1 MQEAILATAILLQN
15 FDFSFDDPKYE
26 LKIQQALSIKP
37 KDFYMRAS
45 LREKLDATGIERKL
59 YSNVVTPD
67 KNAKPT
73 ISPAVLAN
81 GTSKD
86 PLTILY
92 GSNSGTCEALAQSLA
107 RVAGSHSYEVR
118 VSTLDSATSDVPKE
132 HPLIVI
138 CPSYEGQ
145 PPDNATQFSVWLEGL
160 KDKDYL
166 SGVQFAI
173 FGVGNRKSP
182 NHLLSGR

>member
-15 FDFSFDDPKYE
+15 FDFAFDDPMYE

-59 YSNVVTPD
+59 YSSVVPPS
-67 KNAKPT
+67 KPEKPT
-73 ISPAVLAN
+73 ISPTVLGN

-86 PLTILY
+86 PFTILY

-107 RVAGSHSYEVR
+107 RVAGSHGYEVR
-118 VSTLDSATSDVPKE
+118 VHTLDFVTGNVPKD
-132 HPLIVI
+132 HPLVII

-145 PPDNATQFSVWLEGL
+145 PPDNATQFSAWLGGL
-160 KDKDYL
+160 KDNGQL
-166 SGVQFAI
+166 HGVQFAM
-173 FGVGNRKSP
+173 FGVGNRKSADF
-182 NHLLSGR
+182 LC